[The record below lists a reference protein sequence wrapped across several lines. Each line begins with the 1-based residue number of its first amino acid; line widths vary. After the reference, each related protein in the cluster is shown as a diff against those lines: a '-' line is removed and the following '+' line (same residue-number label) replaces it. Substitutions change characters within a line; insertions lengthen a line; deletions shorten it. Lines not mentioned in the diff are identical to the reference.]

1 MIINYIFNGMLVL
14 LGIFAIFLVIV
25 MYYQYKKK
33 EFNWDLPLTP
43 NMGLI
48 INFDGEKTVNIGLY
62 KIK

>member
-1 MIINYIFNGMLVL
+1 
-14 LGIFAIFLVIV
+14 V